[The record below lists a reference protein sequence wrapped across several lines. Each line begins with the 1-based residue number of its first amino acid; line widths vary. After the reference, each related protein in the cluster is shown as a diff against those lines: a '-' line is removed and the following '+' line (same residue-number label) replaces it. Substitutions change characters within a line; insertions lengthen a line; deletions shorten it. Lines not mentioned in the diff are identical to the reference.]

1 MQALLVF
8 QLATQIGCVLSS
20 ILLLI
25 IPDFLAILGLLL
37 GIVMIFLNVR
47 ISMNSLI
54 FHVGIGICDLSIG
67 AFCVVMGTI
76 SITDGDFSWITPFY
90 FVYAAFAIATLSFA
104 IGQLDTI
111 QRARTEL
118 FPH

>member
-8 QLATQIGCVLSS
+8 QLATQIGCVLTS

-37 GIVMIFLNVR
+37 GIVMIALNIR

-76 SITDGDFSWITPFY
+76 NIIDGDFSWTTPFY
-90 FVYAAFAIATLSFA
+90 FAYAAFAIATLSFA
-104 IGQLDTI
+104 IG
-111 QRARTEL
+111 
-118 FPH
+118 